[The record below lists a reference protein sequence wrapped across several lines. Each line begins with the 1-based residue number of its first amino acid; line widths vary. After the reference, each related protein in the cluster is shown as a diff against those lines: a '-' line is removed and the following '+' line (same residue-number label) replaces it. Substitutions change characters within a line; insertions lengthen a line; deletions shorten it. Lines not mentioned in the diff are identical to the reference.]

1 MTDRPFRSTICVMEP
16 TLKDA
21 IPAIETTWVI
31 VAAVLVMF
39 MQVGFLFL
47 EVGFSR
53 MKNAGTVVPKILAN
67 FSIAALCYWAVGFA
81 LAFGGAGWFAGTE
94 GTFLGTTDP
103 SAFPAMEFSQAAVP
117 AKFFFQFVFCA
128 VSLAIVWG
136 TTIERIKFGAYL
148 IYAVVFSALIYPII
162 SHWIFGGGWL
172 QANFGMQDFAGST
185 VVHLI
190 GATGA
195 LAALLLLGARQ
206 GKYGDD
212 GKPNAIPGHNMPLVG
227 LAVLVLWFGWFGFNA
242 GSTLGAIGGRFADVV
257 VVTQLGAAAG
267 VLGAMLM
274 SYLKM
279 GKFDMSMTANG
290 AIAALVAITAPSG
303 YVEFWAA
310 PLIGFVAGVI
320 VVAAVLAID
329 RKLDDPVGAL
339 SAHGIAG
346 IWGTLACGLFTSPRL
361 AELNAIGE
369 GGLFYTGSFHQ
380 LGVQALGVAAA
391 FASVFAVS
399 FLVFWAIK
407 KSLRPARRARG
418 GALRAR
424 HRRARHVGL
433 PGGVHASPGV
443 GVPSAGDAEGLA
455 TAAAVA
461 GHAVSHTSPGGLE
474 RHEEDRGDHP
484 PRTAPG
490 GAGRARPARRLRP
503 HRERGG
509 GLRAPEGL
517 HRAVPRRPGEHLAAA
532 EDQGGVGGPLR
543 RRRPRGRGH
552 RRSGPDGP
560 GRRRPSLRLPRRAV
574 RPHPHRRERRGER
587 APRGARGLGALARA
601 ALGGPHHVRNPA

>member
-1 MTDRPFRSTICVMEP
+1 MTDRGPAPKIPYMEP

-21 IPAIETTWVI
+21 IPAIETTWVV

-94 GTFLGTTDP
+94 GTFLGTNNGDL
-103 SAFPAMEFSQAAVP
+103 FPAMAFSEAAVP

-148 IYAVVFSALIYPII
+148 IYALVFSSRISPFI
-162 SHWIFGGGWL
+162 SHWSFGGGWL

-195 LAALLLLGARQ
+195 LAARLLLGPRQ
-206 GKYGDD
+206 GKYGND
-212 GKPNAIPGHNMPLVG
+212 GKPNVIPGHNMPLVG

-242 GSTLGAIGGRFADVV
+242 GSTLGAVDGRFADVAI
-257 VVTQLGAAAG
+257 VTNLGAAMG
-267 VLGAMLM
+267 VLGAMLT
-274 SYLKM
+274 SYLFTR
-279 GKFDMSMTANG
+279 KFDIGMSANG
-290 AIAALVAITAPSG
+290 AIAGLVAITAPSG
-303 YVEFWAA
+303 YVEYWAA
-310 PLIGFVAGVI
+310 PIIGLAAGTI
-320 VVAAVLAID
+320 VVGAIIAID

-346 IWGTLACGLFTSPRL
+346 IWGTLVCGLFTSPRL
-361 AELNAIGE
+361 AELNAIGD

-391 FASVFAVS
+391 FATVFTVS
-399 FLVFWAIK
+399 YLVFWAIK
-407 KSLRPARRARG
+407 Q
-418 GALRAR
+418 
-424 HRRARHVGL
+424 
-433 PGGVHASPGV
+433 
-443 GVPSAGDAEGLA
+443 
-455 TAAAVA
+455 TY
-461 GHAVSHTSPGGLE
+461 
-474 RHEEDRGDHP
+474 
-484 PRTAPG
+484 
-490 GAGRARPARRLRP
+490 
-503 HRERGG
+503 
-509 GLRAPEGL
+509 GLRVAPEEERYGL
-517 HRAVPRRPGEHLAAA
+517 DNVAHGMW
-532 EDQGGVGGPLR
+532 G
-543 RRRPRGRGH
+543 
-552 RRSGPDGP
+552 
-560 GRRRPSLRLPRRAV
+560 
-574 RPHPHRRERRGER
+574 
-587 APRGARGLGALARA
+587 
-601 ALGGPHHVRNPA
+601 